1 MLERKNQDKILIYL
15 CLYQIQLR
23 KLIVKIRS
31 LPQRHERFQQQL
43 VAAKLLLLELIPDVK
58 TRWNLAELMIERA
71 LELWQVCVRLAYL
84 FHFLGA

>member
-1 MLERKNQDKILIYL
+1 MLGRRDRDKILIYL

-23 KLIVKIRS
+23 KLVVKIRS
-31 LPQRHERFQQQL
+31 SLQRCERFQQQL

-58 TRWNLAELMIERA
+58 TRWNLTELMIERA
-71 LELWQVCVRLAYL
+71 LELWQVCVRLAHL